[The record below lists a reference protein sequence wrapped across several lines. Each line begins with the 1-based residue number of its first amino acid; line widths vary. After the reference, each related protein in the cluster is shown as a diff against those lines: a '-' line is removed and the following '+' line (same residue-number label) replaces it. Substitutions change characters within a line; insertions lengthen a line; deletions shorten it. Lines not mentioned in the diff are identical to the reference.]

1 MQPRRGSGPAG
12 GHPEWSG
19 RWCSAWWPASA
30 PLSTRHAEKQARALT
45 LPEQR
50 GGRRGVQGPLGR
62 GGGGGDR
69 RPASEAVERERA
81 WRWRGK
87 LPAARTESEGLALKW
102 RSRTLR
108 EGGLLDRRLGLAGQ
122 MDVENAQDGEER
134 RGKGRSARKVGADGN
149 REVGGWCGAQ
159 VSFRKC
165 VVWKESGVWAT
176 TSSHQKGLHRSV
188 PHKRK
193 KLFQENE
200 DIGELTYRGE
210 EKGESSGWGG
220 LFGENG
226 QGMGG
231 LSSLEPE
238 MAQGSC
244 PHLAWSLGHGV
255 PHRGRV
261 LRGPCLSPAPP
272 ASALVLQD
280 VGRSGKR
287 GAETQDHPILA
298 L

>member
-1 MQPRRGSGPAG
+1 MRPRRGSGPAG
-12 GHPEWSG
+12 GHTEWSG
-19 RWCSAWWPASA
+19 PWCSTWWPASA
-30 PLSTRHAEKQARALT
+30 PLSTRHPEKQARALT
-45 LPEQR
+45 LPERR
-50 GGRRGVQGPLGR
+50 GSRRGVQGPLGR
-62 GGGGGDR
+62 GGEGGDR
-69 RPASEAVERERA
+69 RLAAEALGKERA
-81 WRWRGK
+81 WGWRGQ
-87 LPAARTESEGLALKW
+87 LPATRTESKWLALKW
-102 RSRTLR
+102 RSQTLR

-122 MDVENAQDGEER
+122 MDVENTQDGEEE
-134 RGKGRSARKVGADGN
+134 RGKGRSARKVGVDGN
-149 REVGGWCGAQ
+149 REVGGWCGVQ
-159 VSFRKC
+159 VSYRKC

-188 PHKRK
+188 LCKRK

-210 EKGESSGWGG
+210 GKGESSRQGG

-226 QGMGG
+226 RGMGD

-238 MAQGSC
+238 MSQGSH
-244 PHLAWSLGHGV
+244 PHLVRSLGHGV

-261 LRGPCLSPAPP
+261 RGPCFSPAPP

>member
-1 MQPRRGSGPAG
+1 M
-12 GHPEWSG
+12 
-19 RWCSAWWPASA
+19 
-30 PLSTRHAEKQARALT
+30 
-45 LPEQR
+45 
-50 GGRRGVQGPLGR
+50 GR

-69 RPASEAVERERA
+69 RLAAEALGRERA
-81 WRWRGK
+81 WGWQGQ
-87 LPAARTESEGLALKW
+87 LPATRTESEWLALKW
-102 RSRTLR
+102 RSQTLR

-122 MDVENAQDGEER
+122 MDVENAQDGEEE

-149 REVGGWCGAQ
+149 REVGGWCGVQ

-188 PHKRK
+188 LCKRK

-210 EKGESSGWGG
+210 GKGESSGQGG

-226 QGMGG
+226 RGMGD

-238 MAQGSC
+238 MSQGSRPYLAVIRAWC
-244 PHLAWSLGHGV
+244 ATQGRGEGPMLVPSSTCLSSGAPGRGQEWEEGSRDPGPPHPRSLMAPV
-255 PHRGRV
+255 PHRRGRV
-261 LRGPCLSPAPP
+261 
-272 ASALVLQD
+272 
-280 VGRSGKR
+280 
-287 GAETQDHPILA
+287 
-298 L
+298 